1 MRRTKPINIALV
13 VTSLSLLGCQTNTL
27 NQPDG
32 SGAILFPIEF
42 EFTNTS
48 KHPCSR
54 ISFDFGNTSEE
65 FRISVTENK
74 SGSFTGIG
82 LLTNIQP
89 GSYHIDKFRCYAHK
103 GRIFNGSSSYLEMDA
118 DLKVNI
124 EENRVLATRYTLTGH
139 NTKKFN
145 NETSFKAEFVN
156 FGSDAQ
162 DNAIA
167 TFTETPLPTGW
178 SIIRD

>member
-1 MRRTKPINIALV
+1 MHRAKPFNIALV

-32 SGAILFPIEF
+32 NGAILFPIEF

-48 KHPCSR
+48 RHPCNR
-54 ISFDFGNTSEE
+54 IAFDFGGNSEE
-65 FRISVTENK
+65 FRVSVTENK

-89 GSYHIDKFRCYAHK
+89 GSYHVDKFRCFAHK
-103 GRIFNGSSSYLEMDA
+103 GRAFNGSYRYLEIDT
-118 DLKVNI
+118 DLRFKI
-124 EENRVLATRYTLTGH
+124 EKNRVLATRYTLTGH
-139 NTKKFN
+139 NTRKIN
-145 NETSFKAEFVN
+145 NETSFRAEFVN
-156 FGSDAQ
+156 YGSDAQ
-162 DNAIA
+162 DKAIA
-167 TFTETPLPTGW
+167 TFKEIPLTAGW